1 MGLDFSSN
9 QKDSISLK
17 SVHRYFEH
25 GRDSASRKTYEKQ
38 SLFTLYRWWDSN
50 PYGNARVGFRVK
62 LVMTTSIHL
71 RVTTIQFSRSMT
83 TVSRIISSQPRYD
96 RFDTAAYHAMIP

>member
-50 PYGNARVGFRVK
+50 PYGNARGILLSGLQEHFLGAPFIALAGQMRRDPLGGSLSCFVVQ
-62 LVMTTSIHL
+62 
-71 RVTTIQFSRSMT
+71 IQNDVPVPFLLL
-83 TVSRIISSQPRYD
+83 
-96 RFDTAAYHAMIP
+96 

>member
-50 PYGNARVGFRVK
+50 PYGNARVGF
-62 LVMTTSIHL
+62 
-71 RVTTIQFSRSMT
+71 
-83 TVSRIISSQPRYD
+83 
-96 RFDTAAYHAMIP
+96 

>member
-50 PYGNARVGFRVK
+50 PYGNARVGFRV
-62 LVMTTSIHL
+62 LFALGT
-71 RVTTIQFSRSMT
+71 F
-83 TVSRIISSQPRYD
+83 VSAVAGDGSFGNGENPCAATDFGRADRY
-96 RFDTAAYHAMIP
+96 